1 MVATISTRQQ
11 GSRRST
17 YGVSALS
24 SARLIL
30 VGLIHAAV
38 TCARPFTNSVDI
50 YKEHHHSDVP
60 DEPRSPEDA
69 ELWIYLSVALVL
81 VLLGGAFAGLTIA
94 YAHPEQ

>member
-1 MVATISTRQQ
+1 MVTTISA
-11 GSRRST
+11 RSQALQKSS

-24 SARLIL
+24 SARLLL

-69 ELWIYLSVALVL
+69 QLWIYLSVALLL

-94 YAHPEQ
+94 YAHAWK

>member
-1 MVATISTRQQ
+1 MVATISA
-11 GSRRST
+11 RSQASKKSI

-24 SARLIL
+24 SARLLL

-69 ELWIYLSVALVL
+69 ELWIYLSVALLL

-94 YAHPEQ
+94 YAYTRK